1 MIPESFGP
9 SQGQKASTREKS
21 NQICIFY
28 FILWLRTTPL
38 LTEALR
44 SQFISPK
51 WLNYLLSAII
61 VYESRLDQV
70 INVETFDLIFAI
82 SKIWDYYQLV

>member
-1 MIPESFGP
+1 MGP
-9 SQGQKASTREKS
+9 SQGQKAPTREKS
-21 NQICIFY
+21 NQSCIY

-51 WLNYLLSAII
+51 SLNYLLSAII
-61 VYESRLDQV
+61 VYESRLHRV
-70 INVETFDLIFAI
+70 INAETFDFIFAK
-82 SKIWDYYQLV
+82 SEIWDYYHLV